1 MYIYLVRHGETEWNS
16 AGLAQGREDVE
27 LNENG
32 LRQAKRLAEAFSG
45 VGLDAVISSPLS
57 RAKKTAEE
65 LARSKGLAVQIEPD
79 LIERDYG
86 ELSGKPVS
94 AENRPKFF
102 MDMDVPGLE
111 KMEDVGNRMVSVLRR
126 YSQMGYENVLMVS
139 HGAAINATLFKVSG
153 GQIGGPKTWLVNT
166 CINVFRCEGDEIH
179 IEEYNL
185 SCDEFENTSEKR
197 TSKG

>member
-32 LRQAKRLAEAFSG
+32 LRQAKRLAEAFADTE
-45 VGLDAVISSPLS
+45 LDEIISSPLS
-57 RAKKTAEE
+57 RANKTAEE
-65 LARSKGLAVQIEPD
+65 LARSKGLTVQIEPD

-111 KMEDVGNRMVSVLRR
+111 KMEDVGNRMVGVLRR
-126 YSQMGYENVLMVS
+126 YAQSGRESVLMVS
-139 HGAAINATLFKVSG
+139 HGAAINATLYKISG
-153 GQIGGPKTWLVNT
+153 GEIGGPKTWLVNT
-166 CINVFRCEGDEIH
+166 CINLFRCDGDGIH
-179 IEEYNL
+179 IEKYNL
-185 SCDEFENTSEKR
+185 SCDEFENYAKNGSDPA
-197 TSKG
+197 